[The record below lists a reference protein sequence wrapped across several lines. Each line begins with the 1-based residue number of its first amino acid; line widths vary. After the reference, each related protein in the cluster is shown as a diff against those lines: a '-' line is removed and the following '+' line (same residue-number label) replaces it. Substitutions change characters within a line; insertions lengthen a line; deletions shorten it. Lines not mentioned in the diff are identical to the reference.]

1 MKDTLAAGI
10 TTTRRVTVDRDRTIE
25 FMGEDLRVYSTPAML
40 TDIERI
46 CRELILE
53 HLDAGEDTVGSHVT
67 LDHLGA
73 TLVNS
78 WVDVEVTV
86 TGVEG
91 RRVNLEVEVRDP
103 LDTVGR
109 ARHIRFVIDKARQQQ
124 RLEAKAAKLRESGD

>member
-40 TDIERI
+40 TDIERT
-46 CRELILE
+46 CQELILE

-124 RLEAKAAKLRESGD
+124 RLEAKAAKLRESGE